1 MKTFILIIAS
11 LSFLQ
16 SCSKNSNSVA
26 QKTLTVNSYHDL
38 PKCNSDF
45 KLIRAV
51 VTSENKTYIC
61 SENEWQDDFL

>member
-1 MKTFILIIAS
+1 MNIKRSQLVTKGYLP
-11 LSFLQ
+11 
-16 SCSKNSNSVA
+16 NSNSVA